1 MDKSAFHK
9 LSYGLYMVSSRDAN
23 GRDCGCVV
31 NTFTQVTSTPAQ
43 ATVAVNKDNYTA
55 QAILD
60 SGVFDVTV
68 FTQDVPMEI
77 IGRFGFQSSRD
88 TEKFEGFSS
97 AVDVNQVRYLTESSA
112 AHFACHLVQKLD
124 EGSHYLFIGAVD
136 DAEVFGSEEVLTYA
150 YYHEVKK
157 GRTPPK
163 ASSYQEETAAPAKT
177 GKKRWRCD
185 VCGYIVEAD
194 ELPDD
199 FKCPVCQQGREH
211 FRNCTMVWEKM

>member
-43 ATVAVNKDNYTA
+43 ATVAVNKENYTA

-68 FTQDVPMEI
+68 FNQDAPMDI
-77 IGRFGFQSSRD
+77 IGCFGFQTSRD
-88 TEKFEGFSS
+88 TDKFAACAS
-97 AVDVNQVRYLTESSA
+97 AVDANGVRYLTEGSA
-112 AHFACHLVQKLD
+112 AHFVCRVVERLD
-124 EGSHYLFIGAVD
+124 VGTHYIFLGAVE
-136 DAEVFGSEEVLTYA
+136 DAEIFNQTEVLTYD
-150 YYHEVKK
+150 YYHTVKK

-163 ASSYQEETAAPAKT
+163 ASSYQEDEAPAAVAGVT
-177 GKKRWRCD
+177 RYRCD
-185 VCGYIVEAD
+185 ICGYIAEVEG

-199 FKCPVCQQGREH
+199 FKCPICQMDRSH
-211 FRNCTMVWEKM
+211 FQKID